1 MPGKKLNLRRV
12 VLSHEAMKTVTNP
25 PPEVK
30 AAMRKAANF
39 ITAEMVKNMGVLSNK
54 NAPAHKKGPGPKT
67 VTMQRKGRFVVTG
80 TT

>member
-1 MPGKKLNLRRV
+1 LRRV
-12 VLSHEAMKTVTNP
+12 VLSHEAMKTVTDP

-30 AAMRKAANF
+30 AAMRKAANY
-39 ITAEMVKNMGVLSNK
+39 ISAEMVKNMAVMSNK

>member
-1 MPGKKLNLRRV
+1 
-12 VLSHEAMKTVTNP
+12 
-25 PPEVK
+25 
-30 AAMRKAANF
+30 MRKAANY
-39 ITAEMVKNMGVLSNK
+39 ISAEMVKNMAVMSNK